1 MAELAIQVLV
11 VATLAGGAGFLAG
24 WWLRAGAAK
33 RQQQAFEEELAVWRE
48 TCDDIRQETESARER
63 ATALARKLRA
73 NRGDKMRR
81 IVELE
86 TELAA
91 AKQSKADVLAA
102 VLNDVKGAKKRYEA
116 RIADLEA
123 ALAKSRHDRAEE
135 ARTRQPRPDAEGAVR
150 PAAEAPAAEAP
161 AVSERPRALNA
172 PLGAA
177 DDLKQIRGVGPKL
190 EQTLNDLGIF
200 HYRQL
205 AGLSEKNVSWI
216 DSYLRFKGRIERDD
230 WIGQAERLSRRPSE
244 QPSRKEPPAE
254 DRRAGN
260 GQHT

>member
-1 MAELAIQVLV
+1 MVELAIQVLV

-24 WWLRAGAAK
+24 WRLRAGAAK

-48 TCDDIRQETESARER
+48 TYDDIRQETESARER

-73 NRGDKMRR
+73 NRGEKMRR

-102 VLNDVKGAKKRYEA
+102 LLTDVKGAKKRYET

-123 ALAKSRHDRAEE
+123 ALATSRHDQA
-135 ARTRQPRPDAEGAVR
+135 AAPRPGQVRPDGDAAVF
-150 PAAEAPAAEAP
+150 PAAEAPAA
-161 AVSERPRALNA
+161 SERPQALNA

-200 HYRQL
+200 HYRQI
-205 AGLSEKNVSWI
+205 AGLSEKNVTWI
-216 DSYLRFKGRIERDD
+216 DSYLRFKGRIERED
-230 WIGQAERLSRRPSE
+230 WIGQAKRLSRRPAG
-244 QPSRKEPPAE
+244 QPALKEPPAE
-254 DRRAGN
+254 ERRAEN